1 MFSDYGA
8 PHPLPVELVPGEP
21 GPPQSFYVKTH
32 DPRVV
37 PPVLLHDVELVVDYR
52 DHRHAPRR
60 EEWWQDPRQR

>member
-1 MFSDYGA
+1 
-8 PHPLPVELVPGEP
+8 VGENT
-21 GPPQSFYVKTH
+21 VRVDLKTH

-37 PPVLLHDVELVVDYR
+37 PLVLLHDVELVVDYR